1 MAKKTRGL
9 RPARGFGKQ
18 SIFPDEELLV
28 LQLLTTLALN
38 MASEKLSEL
47 DATRTKKEWC
57 DWFMEQA
64 DQRLSEIKSDEEL
77 KSIIFD
83 KET

>member
-47 DATRTKKEWC
+47 DATRTKK
-57 DWFMEQA
+57 
-64 DQRLSEIKSDEEL
+64 
-77 KSIIFD
+77 
-83 KET
+83 